1 MNAKIGRQVFMMLPH
16 LSHTHCGLVHSRTQ
30 EKKEEGTSQIMPETT
45 VTVDTH
51 LEGFQN
57 TLTIP
62 PWGAVVSLG

>member
-1 MNAKIGRQVFMMLPH
+1 MMLPD
-16 LSHTHCGLVHSRTQ
+16 LPHTQAGLVPSQT
-30 EKKEEGTSQIMPETT
+30 KEEHTSQIMPETI
-45 VTVDTH
+45 VRVDTY

>member
-1 MNAKIGRQVFMMLPH
+1 MNAQIGRHVFIMLPH
-16 LSHTHCGLVHSRTQ
+16 LPSTQAGLVGSRTQ
-30 EKKEEGTSQIMPETT
+30 EKKEEGIMPETN
-45 VTVDTH
+45 VRVDAY

>member
-1 MNAKIGRQVFMMLPH
+1 
-16 LSHTHCGLVHSRTQ
+16 
-30 EKKEEGTSQIMPETT
+30 MPEII
-45 VTVDTH
+45 VTVDTY